1 MYLSYYSYFIPPQE
15 SFHIIIFIY
24 YVMWNFSSF
33 LACFSFYK
41 STDNWFEVFK
51 SQSFLFH
58 FLGLSSIETTIFLYS
73 SHKKKYSKLHTFWRL
88 IMKIKQT
95 PLVILNFKT
104 YLESTGEK
112 GRDLAKA
119 LEEVSEETGISMVA
133 APQGADLWRLSRE
146 VEIPV
151 LAQHIDPVDAG
162 GHTGSMLAECAMA
175 AGAAGTLINHSEQ
188 RMQLADI
195 DNVVS
200 KMNSMDMT
208 SVVCTNNIQTSAAAA
223 ALKPDFVAIEPP
235 ELIGSGIP
243 VSQAEPEVV
252 EGSVAAIKDI
262 NPQVKVLCGA
272 GISTGD
278 DMKAALEL
286 GSEGVLLASGIILA
300 SDPKQA
306 LLDLVSKI

>member
-1 MYLSYYSYFIPPQE
+1 
-15 SFHIIIFIY
+15 
-24 YVMWNFSSF
+24 
-33 LACFSFYK
+33 
-41 STDNWFEVFK
+41 
-51 SQSFLFH
+51 
-58 FLGLSSIETTIFLYS
+58 
-73 SHKKKYSKLHTFWRL
+73 
-88 IMKIKQT
+88 MKITQT

-112 GRDLAKA
+112 ALVLARA
-119 LEEVSEETGISMVA
+119 LEQVAEETGVNMVA
-133 APQGADLWRLSRE
+133 APQGADLWRLSQE

-162 GHTGSMLAECAMA
+162 GHTGSMLTECAKD
-175 AGAAGTLINHSEQ
+175 AGASGTLINHSEQ
-188 RMQLADI
+188 RMELADI
-195 DNVVS
+195 DTVIRKTTAVN
-200 KMNSMDMT
+200 MT
-208 SVVCTNNIQTSAAAA
+208 SVVCTNNVETSAAAA

-243 VSQAEPEVV
+243 VSQAEPEIV

-262 NPQVKVLCGA
+262 NPNVRVLCGA

-300 SDPKQA
+300 SNPKQA

>member
-1 MYLSYYSYFIPPQE
+1 
-15 SFHIIIFIY
+15 
-24 YVMWNFSSF
+24 
-33 LACFSFYK
+33 
-41 STDNWFEVFK
+41 
-51 SQSFLFH
+51 
-58 FLGLSSIETTIFLYS
+58 
-73 SHKKKYSKLHTFWRL
+73 
-88 IMKIKQT
+88 MKITQT

-112 GRDLAKA
+112 ALQLARA
-119 LEEVSEETGISMVA
+119 SQQVARETGVNMAV
-133 APQGADLWRLSRE
+133 APQGADLWRLSQE
-146 VEIPV
+146 VEIPI

-162 GHTGSMLAECAMA
+162 GHTGSMLTECAKE
-175 AGAAGTLINHSEQ
+175 AGASGTLINHSEQ
-188 RMQLADI
+188 RMELADI
-195 DNVVS
+195 DTVIRKTTAVN
-200 KMNSMDMT
+200 MT
-208 SVVCTNNIQTSAAAA
+208 SVVCTNNVETSAAAA

-243 VSQAEPEVV
+243 VSQAEPEIV

-262 NPQVKVLCGA
+262 NPNVRVLCGA

>member
-1 MYLSYYSYFIPPQE
+1 
-15 SFHIIIFIY
+15 
-24 YVMWNFSSF
+24 
-33 LACFSFYK
+33 
-41 STDNWFEVFK
+41 
-51 SQSFLFH
+51 
-58 FLGLSSIETTIFLYS
+58 
-73 SHKKKYSKLHTFWRL
+73 
-88 IMKIKQT
+88 MKITQT

-112 GRDLAKA
+112 ALQLARA
-119 LEEVSEETGISMVA
+119 LEQVAEETGVNMVA
-133 APQGADLWRLSRE
+133 APQGADLWRLSQE
-146 VEIPV
+146 VKIPV

-162 GHTGSMLAECAMA
+162 GHTGSMLIECAKE
-175 AGAAGTLINHSEQ
+175 AGASGTLINHSEQ

-195 DNVVS
+195 DTVIS
-200 KMNSMDMT
+200 KVTAAEMI
-208 SVVCTNNIQTSAAAA
+208 SVVCTNNVETSAASAS
-223 ALKPDFVAIEPP
+223 LKPDFVAIEPP

-243 VSQAEPEVV
+243 VSQAEPEIV

-262 NPQVKVLCGA
+262 NPNVRVLCGA